1 MKRFTHLL
9 LQPPTLA
16 VFVLLLA
23 TGLYNAVG
31 PDPVLGDL
39 IIYALIWS
47 GIAQAWNITAG
58 LAGRLSLGHAA
69 YFGLGAYASSIL
81 YLNYGVTPW
90 AGALVGAVLAG
101 LAAAVVE
108 IATVRLIGIYYSL
121 ATFAIAEL
129 LALLA
134 RGWTPLTGGTGGL
147 TLPFMPSLPNMTFA
161 GKQGYIWLALGF
173 ALICLIVTFMIVT
186 SRFGYFL
193 RAQRDDRDAAR
204 MLGVHVEKTC
214 VVAGVISAMLTAIG
228 GTIYAQYLL
237 FIDPDVGFDWYISV
251 RAALLCIIGGLGTL
265 AGPLWGAAL
274 LIPVERWIQSALGG
288 SFGGLAPMVYG
299 VVLIV
304 VVLVMPQG
312 IVPRLLTVLR
322 RRRAFLGKVR

>member
-1 MKRFTHLL
+1 MKRFKHLL
-9 LQPPTLA
+9 LQPPTL
-16 VFVLLLA
+16 VVLALLSVI
-23 TGLYNAVG
+23 GLYNAAG
-31 PDPVLGDL
+31 PDLVLGDL
-39 IIYALIWS
+39 IIYALIWG

-90 AGALVGAVLAG
+90 IGALAGAGLAG

-108 IATVRLIGIYYSL
+108 IATVRLVGIYYSL

-147 TLPFMPSLPNMTFA
+147 TLPFTPSFVNMTFV
-161 GKQGYIWLALGF
+161 GKQGYIWLALSF
-173 ALICLIVTFMIVT
+173 AFLCFAVTFGIVT

-193 RAQRDDRDAAR
+193 RAQRDDRDAAQ
-204 MLGVHVEKTC
+204 MLGVQVEKTC
-214 VVAGVISAMLTAIG
+214 VLAGIVSAMLTALG

-237 FIDPDVGFDWYISV
+237 FIDPDVGLDWYISV

-274 LIPVERWIQSALGG
+274 LVPVERWIQSALGG
-288 SFGGLAPMVYG
+288 GLGGLAPMAYG
-299 VVLIV
+299 IVLIV
-304 VVLVMPQG
+304 VVLAMPQG
-312 IVPRLLTVLR
+312 IVPRLLAIFR
-322 RRRAFLGKVR
+322 HKRAVSGKAR